1 MVLDAG
7 RKLAA
12 LLEEDGDT
20 AGALQVLKRAAEA
33 SSTAVPAA
41 ERV

>member
-1 MVLDAG
+1 VLDAG

-20 AGALQVLKRAAEA
+20 AGALQVLKRAAAA
-33 SSTAVPAA
+33 SSSPAPVN